1 MFPKW
6 LSGKQSVCQCR
17 RHTRCGFDPWVGKI
31 PWKRKW
37 QPPLVILPGKSM
49 DRGAWQG
56 TVRAVAELEMT
67 EHAHTHT
74 HAVLLLK
81 FLIIRGI

>member
-1 MFPKW
+1 
-6 LSGKQSVCQCR
+6 
-17 RHTRCGFDPWVGKI
+17 
-31 PWKRKW
+31 
-37 QPPLVILPGKSM
+37 M